1 MIFFCLSNGKC
12 NSLHGNKRK
21 KTNKFR
27 LTVTILIDLNVP
39 LHSITHS
46 NWFQSV
52 HTYLKLWKHFIFF
65 SFLIQQY
72 LIDHWSDDFKTCWFV
87 EKCYNSLLSLATSR
101 TSIQIFKNQREKKIQ
116 NDWHKLID
124 LTSSKTLSHTH
135 AKCNNVNSH
144 AICLEN
150 CFLSSL
156 EFHWNVIYIKRN

>member
-1 MIFFCLSNGKC
+1 MENVIVYTETNAKKNQK
-12 NSLHGNKRK
+12 NSFDRDD
-21 KTNKFR
+21 
-27 LTVTILIDLNVP
+27 I
-39 LHSITHS
+39 
-46 NWFQSV
+46 NWFKCSFTLYHPQQLVPICS
-52 HTYLKLWKHFIFF
+52 YILENCESISFFF
-65 SFLIQQY
+65 SSLIQQY

-101 TSIQIFKNQREKKIQ
+101 TSIQIFKNQREKINQ

-135 AKCNNVNSH
+135 TKCNNVNSH

-150 CFLSSL
+150 CFLSSF